1 MAEALKDNLKLLG
14 RYSIL
19 KELRRDRYTA
29 AYLAFDPVLNRELV
43 VKAVQLRPAAGQE
56 ATGHDRIDQAFMR
69 QAQAAGRLHHPHI
82 VTVFDAGRLRN
93 VGYLALE
100 KVDGKLLSEALAE
113 GFRPGFLEAADIVA
127 RVADAVEYAH
137 ARGVPH
143 GHLGSSRIYLQR
155 QDRSP
160 RVMGFGGW
168 IDTGVTG
175 DFELAATHAMLPY
188 FENELGAEARRKDVQ
203 ALGALLFLLMTGT
216 RPDLKALHERRST
229 ESAIIDLHPTAPLVL
244 AEIAES
250 ALGLRNL
257 RPYGS
262 AAQMRAALT
271 AYLWG
276 HREAQTLPNAV
287 TIMGSPARL
296 ETAPSSASVSTS
308 STKVRTR
315 TSEVRPRRG
324 MGRMAAIAVTFIVA
338 IGIASAAWHGGPSAP
353 EPEPTSG
360 VPRAAVKPAPA
371 AVTHP
376 TATAATATAERTSAQ
391 TTRFGPTPATDTSA
405 ATQGVVHI
413 AVVPWGEVYVDGAA
427 RGMAPPLLQLT
438 LPAGPHTI
446 EVRNGD
452 RPPYVAQVEVA
463 PDRPQRIA
471 HRFQ

>member
-43 VKAVQLRPAAGQE
+43 LKAVQLRPAAGQE
-56 ATGHDRIDQAFMR
+56 AAGHDRIDQAFMR

-82 VTVFDAGRLRN
+82 VTVLDAGRLRN
-93 VGYLALE
+93 IGYLALE
-100 KVDGKLLSEALAE
+100 KVDGKLLSDALAD
-113 GFRPGFLEAADIVA
+113 GFSPGFLEAADIVA

-143 GHLGSSRIYLQR
+143 GHLGSSRIYLQGP
-155 QDRSP
+155 DRSP

-188 FENELGAEARRKDVQ
+188 YENELAADARRKDVL

-216 RPDLKALHERRST
+216 RPDLRALRERRST
-229 ESAIIDLHPTAPLVL
+229 ESAIIDLRPTAPLAL

-250 ALGLRNL
+250 ALGLRHL
-257 RPYGS
+257 RPYQG
-262 AAQMRAALT
+262 AAQMRDALT

-276 HREAQTLPNAV
+276 QRETRTLPNVV
-287 TIMGSPARL
+287 TIMGAPARL
-296 ETAPSSASVSTS
+296 AIAPPPASVRTL
-308 STKVRTR
+308 STKVQPRTA
-315 TSEVRPRRG
+315 EVPARRG
-324 MGRMAAIAVTFIVA
+324 KGRIAAIAVTLIGLVGVA
-338 IGIASAAWHGGPSAP
+338 FAAWHDGQSGPAV
-353 EPEPTSG
+353 ETEPTA
-360 VPRAAVKPAPA
+360 VAPRAAIKHGPVAATHSAAPA
-371 AVTHP
+371 AAS
-376 TATAATATAERTSAQ
+376 TARTSAQ
-391 TTRFGPTPATDTSA
+391 TTRFGPAMNTSA
-405 ATQGVVHI
+405 ETLGVVHI
-413 AVVPWGEVYVDGAA
+413 VVAPWGEVYVDGAA
-427 RGMAPPLLQLT
+427 RGMAPPLRQLT

-452 RPPYVAQVEVA
+452 RLPYVTQVEVA
-463 PDRPQRIA
+463 PDRPQRVS

>member
-29 AYLAFDPVLNRELV
+29 AYLAFDPVLNREV
-43 VKAVQLRPAAGQE
+43 IVKAVQLRPAAGLE
-56 ATGHDRIDQAFMR
+56 TAGHDRIEQAFTR
-69 QAQAAGRLHHPHI
+69 QAQAAGRLLHPHI
-82 VTVFDAGRLRN
+82 VTVFDAGRVRN

-100 KVDGKLLSEALAE
+100 KVDGRLLSEALAE

-143 GHLGSSRIYLQR
+143 GHIGASRIYLQA
-155 QDRSP
+155 DRSP

-188 FENELGAEARRKDVQ
+188 FENELGVEARRKDVQ

-216 RPDLKALHERRST
+216 RPDLKALRQRRGT
-229 ESAIIDLHPTAPLVL
+229 ESAIIDLRPAAPLVL

-257 RPYGS
+257 RPYGT
-262 AAQMRAALT
+262 ALQMRNALT
-271 AYLWG
+271 AWLWG
-276 HREAQTLPNAV
+276 HREAQALPNAV
-287 TIMGSPARL
+287 TIVGTPSRL
-296 ETAPSSASVSTS
+296 DIAPSSASVPLS
-308 STKVRTR
+308 STKARART
-315 TSEVRPRRG
+315 VAIPPRRS
-324 MGRMAAIAVTFIVA
+324 RRSMAAVVA
-338 IGIASAAWHGGPSAP
+338 TLVALTGIAYAAWHYGTPDTAP
-353 EPEPTSG
+353 EPRSTAG
-360 VPRAAVKPAPA
+360 VAATKPAPA
-371 AVTHP
+371 A
-376 TATAATATAERTSAQ
+376 TATPAPAAASTTNRTSAR
-391 TTRFGPTPATDTSA
+391 TTRFGPPPGTDASA
-405 ATQGVVHI
+405 EPHGEVQISAD
-413 AVVPWGEVYVDGAA
+413 PWGEVYVDGAP
-427 RGMAPPLLQLT
+427 RGRASPQLQFT
-438 LPAGPHTI
+438 LPAGRHTV
-446 EVRNGD
+446 EVRHGD
-452 RPPYVAQVEVA
+452 RPPHVAQVEVG